1 MARITY
7 DSSDDE
13 EYDMQEDE
21 AIAMVLI
28 MHMNKRPKH
37 VGSLFGHE
45 VIHRERMEAD
55 ARLMR
60 NYFNPMLHS
69 LSITFATILG
79 CLASCSKRLP
89 SERRS
94 LIVSLR
100 KGGMPPAN

>member
-28 MHMNKRPKH
+28 MHMKKRPKH
-37 VGSLFGHE
+37 VSLLFDRE
-45 VIHRERMEAD
+45 VIHHERMEAD

-60 NYFNPMLHS
+60 NYCNPMLHS
-69 LSITFATILG
+69 PSITFAVILG
-79 CLASCSKRLP
+79 CLPSCSKRLP
-89 SERRS
+89 SGRRS
-94 LIVSLR
+94 LIISLS
-100 KGGMPPAN
+100 KGGMSSTN